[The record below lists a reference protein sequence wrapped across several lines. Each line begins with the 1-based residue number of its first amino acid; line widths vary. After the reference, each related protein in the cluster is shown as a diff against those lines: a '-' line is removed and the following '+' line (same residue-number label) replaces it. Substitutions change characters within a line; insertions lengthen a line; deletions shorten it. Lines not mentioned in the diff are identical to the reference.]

1 MIVAMV
7 AVGVVKVAV
16 DQIVDMVA
24 MRDWV
29 VTTAWTMLVA
39 LRMAAA
45 IMVRRATIGIGS
57 THSDRVLVE
66 VILVRVMQV
75 AVVEIVHV
83 TLVPHCCVAA
93 AWAMLVRMIVMDVVR
108 CHSRLSFQNFSLA
121 SATAF
126 SMSAST

>member
-24 MRDWV
+24 VRHWL
-29 VTTAWTMLVA
+29 VTTAWAMLVA

-45 IMVRRATIGIGS
+45 IVVRRAAIGIGS

-66 VILVRVMQV
+66 LILVRVMQV
-75 AVVEIVHV
+75 AVVEVVHV
-83 TLVPHCCVAA
+83 TLVPHRCVAA
-93 AWAMLVRMIVMDVVR
+93 AGTMLVWMIVMDVVR
-108 CHSRLSFQNFSLA
+108 CHSRLSFQDFSPPW
-121 SATAF
+121 ATIF
-126 SMSAST
+126 STSVGT